1 MKLLHV
7 ITSMDSKAGGMS
19 QALRNINPF
28 VIGNNVDVEVVCL
41 DNKELDYNISDSFV
55 IHKLGNGKTSYQYQ
69 PLLLGWLKKNAFNYE
84 FIIVHGLWQY
94 HNLAV
99 YQTIKYFKK
108 KNKKVPQVMIMPHG
122 MLDPYF
128 QKATDRKWK
137 ALRNEIVWRYIE
149 KKCINAADAVF
160 YTCQEEM
167 RLAATTFKGYNPK
180 KTINVGFGIQ
190 SPPQNCSEFG
200 SAFYEICPAVANK
213 KHWLFLSRIH
223 EKKGVDILIKAY
235 HELSKQN
242 SSIPE
247 LVIAGPKESDYA
259 KQMIKLASDNSKIH
273 FPGMLQGA
281 EKWGAFYNC
290 QIYLLPSHQENF
302 GIAIVEAMACEKPV
316 LISKNVNIWKEIND
330 GDGGY
335 ILDNLDVASLRGKLL
350 EISRNTDF
358 EIFKKG
364 TNALNIFANKFDV
377 NKSTQFLVD
386 ILKKI

>member
-7 ITSMDSKAGGMS
+7 ITSMDPQEGGMS

-28 VIGNNVDVEVVCL
+28 VIGNNIEVEVLCL
-41 DNKELDYNISDSFV
+41 DEQDVDFNIDDEV
-55 IHKLGNGKTSYQYQ
+55 IIHKLGNGKTSYQYQ
-69 PLLLGWLKKNAFNYE
+69 KLLLDWLKENAFNYNI
-84 FIIVHGLWQY
+84 IIVHGLWQF

-128 QKATDRKWK
+128 QKAADRKWK
-137 ALRNEIVWRYIE
+137 SLRNEVVWRLVE
-149 KKCINAADAVF
+149 KKCINAADAIF
-160 YTCQEEM
+160 YTCEEEM

-190 SPPQNCSEFG
+190 SPPQNCPEFG
-200 SAFYEICPAVANK
+200 SAFNKICPAVANK
-213 KHWLFLSRIH
+213 KYWLFLSRIH

-235 HELSKQN
+235 HELSKNN

-281 EKWGAFYNC
+281 AKWGAFYNC
-290 QIYLLPSHQENF
+290 HIYLLPSHQENF

-335 ILDNLDVASLRGKLL
+335 ILNHLDVASLREKLSEVSL
-350 EISRNTDF
+350 NADF

-364 TNALNIFANKFDV
+364 ANALNIFENKFDV
-377 NKSTQFLVD
+377 KESTQFLVD
-386 ILKKI
+386 ILKKL